1 MNVYTSATVDAI
13 WTVVCMLQLRS
24 DSTCT
29 GKRFRVSVKRTSP
42 CDSAGA
48 TVQSTTRRRG
58 VRVS

>member
-1 MNVYTSATVDAI
+1 MNVQTSGTVDAI
-13 WTVVCMLQLRS
+13 WRVVCMLQLRS
-24 DSTCT
+24 DSTCKE
-29 GKRFRVSVKRTSP
+29 KRSRVSVKRTGP